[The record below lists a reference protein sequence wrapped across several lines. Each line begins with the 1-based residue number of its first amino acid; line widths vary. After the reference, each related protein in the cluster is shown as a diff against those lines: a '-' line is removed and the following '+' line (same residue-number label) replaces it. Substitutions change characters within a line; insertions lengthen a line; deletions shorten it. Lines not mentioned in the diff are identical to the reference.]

1 MFSLIKVMFVCLP
14 DSHTLNCLGGFVEY
28 LGDIIAG
35 QERGRRTSRT
45 PNKMDGHLGGRSV
58 V

>member
-1 MFSLIKVMFVCLP
+1 MFILIKVIFVCLP

-45 PNKMDGHLGGRSV
+45 PNKRTDI
-58 V
+58 